1 MTEYMLL
8 QGTVLAQRN
17 KCEIKILLLTVHRFS
32 NKVIA

>member
-1 MTEYMLL
+1 MTACMLL

-17 KCEIKILLLTVHRFS
+17 KCELKNLLQTAYRFS